1 MCFCQE
7 CQVLARENR
16 CFGGLLLS
24 KITTVISYVSCEC
37 ARQKVDEQKA
47 DIERLEQILDGKVEA
62 EKKNIGK

>member
-1 MCFCQE
+1 VRTG
-7 CQVLARENR
+7 VLAD
-16 CFGGLLLS
+16 CCS
-24 KITTVISYVSCEC
+24 VKKHVSCEC